1 MQNSPFGHLP
11 DLRKSP
17 EILGLEVPHANRR
30 KRPRFGPR
38 SEQYWFSITNKIPN
52 QALPQQGS
60 ARARMC
66 HVAAR
71 GMRQLRDPHH
81 PLRDESRIKLDS
93 NLSTAKPANPA
104 GRLRTLGSLGRLGTR
119 CEGWEARELAAR
131 ERRELERSPG
141 SRALTFRGKLGVML
155 THALLTDLLILC
167 LTSLSRTPPPGKV
180 RLCYVPIQPCSGLLS
195 HNASAVL
202 AVSCRSLPTHPR
214 QSSFG

>member
-1 MQNSPFGHLP
+1 MLRQPCQAVPVCYPYVSCLSPRHETA
-11 DLRKSP
+11 S
-17 EILGLEVPHANRR
+17 
-30 KRPRFGPR
+30 
-38 SEQYWFSITNKIPN
+38 
-52 QALPQQGS
+52 GS
-60 ARARMC
+60 
-66 HVAAR
+66 AR
-71 GMRQLRDPHH
+71 GMRQ
-81 PLRDESRIKLDS
+81 LRDESRIKLDS